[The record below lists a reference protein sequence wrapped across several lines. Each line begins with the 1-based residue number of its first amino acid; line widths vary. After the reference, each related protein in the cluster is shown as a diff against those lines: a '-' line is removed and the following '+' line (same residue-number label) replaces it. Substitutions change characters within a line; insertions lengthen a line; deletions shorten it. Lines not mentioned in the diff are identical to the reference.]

1 MKCVVGIDVGGS
13 TTKIVGFDREGGL
26 IRPMF
31 VRATDPL
38 TSIYGAFGRFTVEN
52 GIELCDIER
61 VMTTGVGSA
70 YLQKSIYGLPCNG
83 VSEFTSVG
91 LGGLYVSGLDR
102 AIIVSMGTGT
112 AITYA
117 VKGEPIRYLGGTGV
131 GGGTL
136 MGISK
141 KLLGLET
148 IESITDFASKGNLDH
163 VDLRIGDITKSGAMA
178 VNSDLTAANFGKVSD
193 VASKEDLALG
203 LVNMVFETVAM
214 MGIFAARSFQIG
226 DIVLTGNL
234 TSIPQAQEMFPRLGQ
249 MLGAN
254 FIIPEHSQFATVIGA
269 ALSGR
274 E

>member
-1 MKCVVGIDVGGS
+1 
-13 TTKIVGFDREGGL
+13 
-26 IRPMF
+26 
-31 VRATDPL
+31 
-38 TSIYGAFGRFTVEN
+38 
-52 GIELCDIER
+52 
-61 VMTTGVGSA
+61 
-70 YLQKSIYGLPCNG
+70 
-83 VSEFTSVG
+83 
-91 LGGLYVSGLDR
+91 
-102 AIIVSMGTGT
+102 
-112 AITYA
+112 
-117 VKGEPIRYLGGTGV
+117 
-131 GGGTL
+131 
-136 MGISK
+136 
-141 KLLGLET
+141 LGLET

-234 TSIPQAQEMFPRLGQ
+234 TSIPQAKEMFPRLGQ